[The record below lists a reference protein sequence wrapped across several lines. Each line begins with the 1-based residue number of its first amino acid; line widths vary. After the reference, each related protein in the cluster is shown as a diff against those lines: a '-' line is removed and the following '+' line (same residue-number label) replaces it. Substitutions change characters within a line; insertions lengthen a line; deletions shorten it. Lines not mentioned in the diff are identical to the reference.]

1 MKNLQN
7 STRDQKPS
15 FQNGLECVQVKR
27 KGIQKHLKAKRRLQ
41 KRQRKKKIT
50 MRKKRRR
57 RRKRRNKFTLQF
69 RPRLKSNPNSFIHSI
84 TESLLLYQR
93 LVNVT
98 QRVIFHVLNQIL

>member
-1 MKNLQN
+1 MGPKHWNLPGRKNLQN

-27 KGIQKHLKAKRRLQ
+27 KGIQKHLKAKRR
-41 KRQRKKKIT
+41 K
-50 MRKKRRR
+50 KKRRR

>member
-1 MKNLQN
+1 MGKNLQN
-7 STRDQKPS
+7 STRDLRPS

-27 KGIQKHLKAKRRLQ
+27 RVIQKHLKAKRRPQ

-50 MRKKRRR
+50 TRR

-69 RPRLKSNPNSFIHSI
+69 RPRLKSNPNNFIHSM